1 MRPINIA
8 QQKKITRQKG
18 QAIPIG
24 IASIMGVTIL
34 MLALFN
40 TSQVTSEKMRIVNT
54 ADAAAYSGMVIQA
67 RTLNFHAYTNRAMVA
82 NQVSIAQLVTLYSF
96 SRYMRRLS
104 SNLGNVISLIPY
116 VGAAI
121 GRAIRVTG
129 RWINT
134 MLDQFVRITMP
145 IVNTMNMGISRAQQA
160 ADAFAYAATP
170 QIVRR
175 VVRENDVNY
184 EVTPVVANGFQARN
198 FNEWRGITRRY
209 TSNLYQN
216 RKAIL
221 ARNSRDDFSTRRRGW
236 GRNTVFNIWWAVLY
250 WQRDADTR
258 LISQGNLRS
267 RTQSNARWEWKAKD
281 TLALWSGWRWITWRG
296 VRYAEVEI
304 PTGWG
309 SAYYSTNNRD
319 FDRNRGGCFWV
330 WCWSGWRFKN
340 RVTEGL
346 ADGEKRRVN
355 TTPRYYG
362 MNPYYAIR
370 DADRARR
377 ASRYPLVR
385 LGVEV
390 RKRLNQPIRTSSNIN
405 NLGSRDA
412 YVAGSTRNGLG
423 KGMFRVDDRFA
434 RNAGVS
440 AVARADVYFSRPIGV
455 GTVFGS
461 NRRSDRREEYANL
474 FNPYWDVRLVEPTT
488 ERRAAWLVRGLPYD
502 LFRF

>member
-1 MRPINIA
+1 MRPIEITRKKMIA
-8 QQKKITRQKG
+8 RQKG

-67 RTLNFHAYTNRAMVA
+67 RTLNFHSYTNRAMVA
-82 NQVSIAQLVTLYSF
+82 NQVSIAQLVTLYSY

-104 SNLGNVISLIPY
+104 TNIGTALSFIPY
-116 VGAAI
+116 VGAAL
-121 GRAIRVTG
+121 GNAVRTAG

-134 MLDQFVRITMP
+134 ILDRFVRITMP
-145 IVNTMNMGISRAQQA
+145 IVNSMNMGISRAQQA

-184 EVTPVVANGFQARN
+184 EVTPVIANGFQARN

-209 TSNLYQN
+209 TSNMYQN

-221 ARNSRDDFSTRRRGW
+221 ARASRDNFSNRRRGW
-236 GRNTVFNIWWAVLY
+236 GRSNIFDIWFTFAY

-267 RTQSNARWEWKAKD
+267 RTRSNAQWEWKAKD
-281 TLALWSGWRWITWRG
+281 TLSIWVGARWLTWRG
-296 VRYAEVEI
+296 VRSSQTEV

-309 SAYYSTNNRD
+309 AAYYSTNNRD
-319 FDRNRGGCFWV
+319 FDRSRGGCFWF
-330 WCWSGWRFKN
+330 WCRSAWRFRN
-340 RVTEGL
+340 MRAERL
-346 ADGEKRRVN
+346 ADGEKRRIN

-370 DADRARR
+370 DADRRRR

-390 RKRLNQPIRTSSNIN
+390 RKRLSQPIRTSSNIN

-423 KGMFRVDDRFA
+423 QGMFRVDDRFA
-434 RNAGVS
+434 QNSGVS

-474 FNPYWDVRLVEPTT
+474 FNPYWDVKLAEPTT
-488 ERRAAWLVRGLPYD
+488 ERRAAWFARGLPYD